1 MLYLCCAS
9 LCCSLE
15 KPEDSDPQALSPR
28 KLHERGEQ
36 MLKDAA
42 PFCHVAMTRHGINKS
57 MFQATYSEEDV
68 EEGEY
73 DVKLRTEWQKQ

>member
-1 MLYLCCAS
+1 MV
-9 LCCSLE
+9 
-15 KPEDSDPQALSPR
+15 
-28 KLHERGEQ
+28 
-36 MLKDAA
+36 KDAA

-57 MFQATYSEEDV
+57 MFQATYSQEDV